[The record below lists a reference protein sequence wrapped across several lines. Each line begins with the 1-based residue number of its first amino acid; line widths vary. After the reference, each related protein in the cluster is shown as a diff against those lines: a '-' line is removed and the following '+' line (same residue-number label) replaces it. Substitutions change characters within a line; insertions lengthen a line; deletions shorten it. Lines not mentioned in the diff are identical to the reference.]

1 MKYTSER
8 ITNISDLER
17 IINICSSL
25 AKILEKEMPDNKKV
39 KVLSET
45 LQTASEFEF
54 CIERRTVRRS
64 LNARTCKQLHP
75 FHGKK
80 EKARLPTKEKA

>member
-1 MKYTSER
+1 MKYISER
-8 ITNISDLER
+8 ITNIADLER
-17 IINICSSL
+17 IINKCSSL

-54 CIERRTVRRS
+54 CIEQRTV
-64 LNARTCKQLHP
+64 NHC
-75 FHGKK
+75 
-80 EKARLPTKEKA
+80 E